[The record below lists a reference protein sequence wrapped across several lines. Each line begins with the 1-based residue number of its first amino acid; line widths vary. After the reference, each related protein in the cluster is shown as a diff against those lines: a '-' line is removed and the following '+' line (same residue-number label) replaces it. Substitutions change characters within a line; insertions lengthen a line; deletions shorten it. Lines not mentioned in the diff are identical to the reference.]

1 MARLATGGGPAGRR
15 SRRASAAEAARKIK
29 RDIDRLEASI
39 NKFRVDAQRFFAGD
53 LPLPP
58 DELRDRILTQLR
70 RLRSSNLQG
79 AAENFRL
86 GSLEARFNSHLDLF
100 GRRLRQRE
108 TAGRVK
114 AEEPRRLDPVKGVV
128 IGREAAPAA
137 AEALFKGLYPGD
149 PGTPKPKMD
158 LGRFRAYLDRQAEVI
173 RKKTGCAEIQFRIA
187 VEEGKMKLKAKP
199 IRRPA

>member
-1 MARLATGGGPAGRR
+1 MARLATTADPADRR
-15 SRRASAAEAARKIK
+15 RRRASAADAALKIK
-29 RDIDRLEASI
+29 RDIDRLEAAI

-53 LPLPP
+53 LPQPP

-108 TAGRVK
+108 IAGRAK
-114 AEEPRRLDPVKGVV
+114 AETPRLDPVQGVV
-128 IGREAAPAA
+128 IGRQTAPEA
-137 AEALFKGLYPGD
+137 AEALFRGLYPGV
-149 PGTPKPKMD
+149 PGTAKPKMD
-158 LGRFRAYLDRQAEVI
+158 VGRFRAYLDRQAAVI
-173 RKKTGCAEIQFRIA
+173 RQKTGCAEIQFRIA
-187 VEEGKMKLKAKP
+187 VEKGKMKLKAKP
-199 IRRPA
+199 LGRPA